1 MLLRSDSAPDQLL
14 PGTDRLLRF
23 TAAAR
28 WAHHATAILAGVCI
42 FTAACLYISPLSQ
55 LVGRRPLV
63 TVVHEWSGIA
73 LPVPVLVGMVS
84 RALRSDMRRLGHFA
98 SHDRRWLRAAVRR
111 TGTSNIPSG
120 KFNAGQKLYASWTA
134 GAGLVMVGTGLL
146 LWFPELASLPVRMG
160 ATFVHDWLALTIA
173 VVLAVHIWK
182 AAGDPGA
189 REGMRRGT
197 VSRTWANRE
206 HRLWRRE
213 MDGYTDEDPL
223 TDTLTDLRTDASRTQ
238 TGGKRRDPART
249 PPQ

>member
-1 MLLRSDSAPDQLL
+1 MPPRSDSAKDAPLSRT
-14 PGTDRLLRF
+14 GRLLRF
-23 TAAAR
+23 TASAR
-28 WAHHATAILAGVCI
+28 WAHHTTALLAGVCI

-63 TVVHEWSGIA
+63 TVVHEWTGIA

-84 RALRSDMRRLGHFA
+84 RALRSDLRLLGRFA
-98 SHDRRWLRAAVRR
+98 PHDRRWLRAALRR

-146 LWFPELASLPVRMG
+146 LWFPELASLSVRMG

-173 VVLAVHIWK
+173 VVLAGHIWK

-189 REGMRRGT
+189 REGMWRGT

-206 HRLWRRE
+206 HRLWRQE
-213 MDGYTDEDPL
+213 MDGHNDRDPL
-223 TDTLTDLRTDASRTQ
+223 SDTLTDLRTDASRTE
-238 TGGKRRDPART
+238 TGRNPRDPAGA
-249 PPQ
+249 PPS